1 MAEVQAHGNSFEDMI
16 IRERT
21 GLSKEEYDKLKENG
35 YTSTYDLCN
44 GLIVDYD
51 GSIKTTGSKVICC
64 SDILRMMSHQEY
76 RIIVGCYDQVAN
88 QKVFHTQYEFNI
100 RPKDYHTLWGDM
112 KYEDVKNY
120 VNKVKTVQKG
130 KEGQQQYQLVA
141 ESWKSEVQSDKS
153 MFMINPK
160 VDSKNQRRVQCS
172 IKLDDLIQSGVEY
185 TKKDLNIVITSS
197 RRTFNK

>member
-1 MAEVQAHGNSFEDMI
+1 MTEVQAHGNSFEDMI
-16 IRERT
+16 IREQT
-21 GLSKEEYDKLKENG
+21 GLSKQDYDKLKKNG
-35 YTSTYDLCN
+35 YTSPYDLCN

-51 GSIKTTGSKVICC
+51 ASIKTTGSNVICC

-76 RIIVGCYDQVAN
+76 RIIVGCYDQIGSE
-88 QKVFHTQYEFNI
+88 KIFHTQYEFLI
-100 RPKDYHTLWGDM
+100 RPQDYHTLWGDM
-112 KYEDVKNY
+112 NYEDVKNY
-120 VNKVKTVQKG
+120 VNKVKSVQNG
-130 KEGQQQYQLVA
+130 KEGQQQYQMVA

-185 TKKDLNIVITSS
+185 TKKDIHIVITSS

>member
-1 MAEVQAHGNSFEDMI
+1 
-16 IRERT
+16 
-21 GLSKEEYDKLKENG
+21 
-35 YTSTYDLCN
+35 
-44 GLIVDYD
+44 
-51 GSIKTTGSKVICC
+51 
-64 SDILRMMSHQEY
+64 MMSHQEY

-88 QKVFHTQYEFNI
+88 QKIFHTQYEFVI
-100 RPKDYHTLWGDM
+100 CPKDYHTLWGDM

-153 MFMINPK
+153 MFTINPK